1 MRSPLKTLLWYAFV
15 AVALLFV
22 MAPILVLVFSSFDD
36 SNFFRFPPR
45 QLSLR
50 WYGATLGNA
59 EYQRSLLNSAV
70 LGLVA
75 AAISLSTGSMAALAI
90 VRSPLRRTRAVEALL
105 LAPLLLPLIVWAIA
119 LLQVYARVGLSSS
132 LFGLILAH
140 ATITVPYTVRIM
152 IATLGQIDANLEL
165 AALSLG
171 ARPGRVLARIT
182 LPLALPGLITSAAFS
197 FLVSFNDVI
206 VSSFI
211 AGATWITFPVR
222 LYAQLRGQGI
232 DPITLAIGA
241 LIIAG
246 ILILV
251 LMGEILFKWSRR
263 L

>member
-1 MRSPLKTLLWYAFV
+1 MRSPLKSLAWIAFV
-15 AVALLFV
+15 ALALLFV
-22 MAPILVLVFSSFDD
+22 MAPIIVLILSSFDD

-50 WYGATLGNA
+50 WYEATLTNA
-59 EYQRSLLNSAV
+59 EYQRSLLNSTV

-75 AAISLSTGSMAALAI
+75 AGISVITGTMAALAL

-119 LLQVYARVGLSSS
+119 LLQVYARIGLSGS

-171 ARPGRVLARIT
+171 ASPARALFRVT
-182 LPLALPGLITSAAFS
+182 LPLALPGLFTSAAFS

-206 VSSFI
+206 VSSFV

-222 LYAQLRGQGI
+222 LYSQLRGQGI

-241 LIIAG
+241 LIIA
-246 ILILV
+246 LILLLV
-251 LMGEILFKWSRR
+251 LVGELLFKWSRR